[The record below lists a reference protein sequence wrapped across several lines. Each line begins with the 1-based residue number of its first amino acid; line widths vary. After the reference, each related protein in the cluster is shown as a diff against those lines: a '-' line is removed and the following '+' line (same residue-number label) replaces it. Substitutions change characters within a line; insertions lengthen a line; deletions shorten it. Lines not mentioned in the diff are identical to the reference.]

1 IINAVMLAAVIKTR
15 GNVVQIFKVSR
26 SKHGD

>member
-1 IINAVMLAAVIKTR
+1 AAVIKTR
-15 GNVVQIFKVSR
+15 GNVVQIFKITR

>member
-1 IINAVMLAAVIKTR
+1 AAVIKTR
-15 GNVVQIFKVSR
+15 GNVVQIFKISR

>member
-1 IINAVMLAAVIKTR
+1 VMLAAVIKTR